1 MIDTLSEDQWQQ
13 YQSQGYLHLGTVLT
27 DEELNA
33 LAQEMDDIM
42 LGQASLDYDRML
54 MQLDRDPDTGKAG
67 PQTKGHKGATLS
79 YRKIQDL
86 EYDPLFLD
94 YMRKPLFRHICARVY
109 GESTAISCFRAM
121 FMNKPAGE
129 GTHLRWH
136 QDRWNYLD
144 RDPLITIWTAL
155 DAATIA
161 NGCVHIIAG
170 AHRHL
175 INPSSHSGHLND
187 GQEQEL
193 LHGAEIVPLEVA
205 AGECVL
211 LHNHL
216 PHASEINTTE
226 SPRRAFSACYMDAA
240 TKTTSD
246 EIYNVVFGQG
256 VLNRPNNRV
265 TLRYPH
271 SLSV

>member
-136 QDRWNYLD
+136 QDRWN
-144 RDPLITIWTAL
+144 
-155 DAATIA
+155 
-161 NGCVHIIAG
+161 
-170 AHRHL
+170 
-175 INPSSHSGHLND
+175 
-187 GQEQEL
+187 
-193 LHGAEIVPLEVA
+193 
-205 AGECVL
+205 
-211 LHNHL
+211 
-216 PHASEINTTE
+216 
-226 SPRRAFSACYMDAA
+226 
-240 TKTTSD
+240 
-246 EIYNVVFGQG
+246 
-256 VLNRPNNRV
+256 
-265 TLRYPH
+265 
-271 SLSV
+271 